1 MAVLKLSGFLK
12 GVSGKTGNAVYRYT
26 RNGTELSDRPFVNNP
41 QTASQQ
47 SVRAAFSKATKGW
60 RTLTTAQA
68 AAWNAF
74 ASTILENDDI
84 SGNKTKRSGFN
95 WYVALSSRFYLVNG
109 IAGTAPTTPPTTA
122 FLGDNLTFTVLAGAG
137 NMKITASAPNSA
149 GTTTALLVQK
159 LSSANGKAQKNAYRT
174 KTHFAFASGSLQATL
189 TLPPGVYSV
198 ATQYVNTATG
208 QETALNVLGT
218 FGPVTFMVMQGDT
231 SKKKAA

>member
-1 MAVLKLSGFLK
+1 M
-12 GVSGKTGNAVYRYT
+12 
-26 RNGTELSDRPFVNNP
+26 
-41 QTASQQ
+41 
-47 SVRAAFSKATKGW
+47 RAAFSKATKGW

-137 NMKITASAPNSA
+137 NIKITASGPNSA

-159 LSSANGKAQKNAYRT
+159 LSSANAKPQKNGYRT
-174 KTHFAFASGSLQATL
+174 KTHFAFASGSLQATP
-189 TLPPGVYSV
+189 TLPPGVYAV
-198 ATQYVNTATG
+198 APQYVSMTTG
-208 QETALNVLGT
+208 QETALNALGT
-218 FGPVTFMVMQGDT
+218 FGPVTFLVTQSDGA
-231 SKKKAA
+231 KKKAA